1 MHSNPA
7 RRWIDSIEELP
18 TSYVEAQVA
27 VDRRGPHRVMVCRDR
42 GKSRR
47 ELAQAKQQLGPEL
60 IGRGRLRGQ
69 GPLEHE
75 RSVLQLSTSRIDGKV
90 VSGASSCAQMPL
102 PHPHVRAGDEVSG
115 RAWVGDLSPANGGRR
130 RDRKSTRLNSSHL
143 VISYAV
149 FCLKKKKKTHTLN

>member
-7 RRWIDSIEELP
+7 RRWIDSIE
-18 TSYVEAQVA
+18 A
-27 VDRRGPHRVMVCRDR
+27 
-42 GKSRR
+42 
-47 ELAQAKQQLGPEL
+47 
-60 IGRGRLRGQ
+60 
-69 GPLEHE
+69 EHE

-130 RDRKSTRLNSSHL
+130 RVMYAESCSGSGATKSRSEERRVGKGSG
-143 VISYAV
+143 
-149 FCLKKKKKTHTLN
+149 